1 MFHLGLENKLMVT
14 GGGETGVERIVRDGY
29 IHTAGLKYNKD
40 LL

>member
-14 GGGETGVERIVRDGY
+14 GWGETGVERIVRDGY